1 MHRLDDQIQIEIGQ
15 YLQENLLSLGFYDSL
30 ELKFTCSVSTADYT
44 VPEKKFSVAD
54 YFDENI
60 ERMQLSPEE
69 VIPNNISPWDNN
81 TDMANIRNSIVPNT
95 PDYVD

>member
-15 YLQENLLSLGFYDSL
+15 NLKENLLSLGFYDSL
-30 ELKFTCSVSTADYT
+30 ELKFTCNVSTADN
-44 VPEKKFSVAD
+44 VRERQFSVAD

-60 ERMQLSPEE
+60 ERMQLSPGE
-69 VIPNNISPWDNN
+69 VISNNISPWDNN

-95 PDYVD
+95 PNYVD